1 MTLQQPGWL
10 LDAINAGQRLWSIP
24 PTTGFVDALADG
36 LLAETGGDPLALAEV
51 MVLVPTR
58 RSGRSLREAFLRR
71 TDGKPLLLPRLMP
84 LQDIDED
91 EALLS
96 GFANGESAPLDIT
109 PPIAP
114 LTRQLLLTRLILSQA
129 EAANAPQTPE
139 QAARLAQELARLLDQ
154 VQTERL
160 SFDKLQSL
168 VPDTLAA
175 HWQVTL
181 EFLQLITQHWP
192 AILAERG
199 VIDPTEHRNQVFAA
213 QVEAW
218 RAAPP
223 TSLIIAAGSTGT
235 VPATRDMLAVI
246 ATLPNGCVVL
256 PGLDHDL
263 DDRAWH
269 ALEENH
275 PQHALKTL
283 LGHLEHDRGDV
294 VRWPQAKPGEDGR
307 QLVQQR
313 QRQRLISEIMRPAAT
328 SDEWRSLTEL
338 TREATDGIQRIEAP
352 TPREEAAAIALALR
366 WVASEPEK
374 TAALVTP
381 DRALARRVSAEL
393 ERWDNLKVDDSA
405 GEFLAS
411 TPPGV
416 FLRLTAA
423 MVAEQCPP
431 LAVLSTLK
439 HPLAAG
445 GQDPPAFRDNVRDLE
460 IAVLRGP
467 RPPQGLTG
475 LRAALATDEKHD
487 PGLDIWLSSV
497 HDALGPFE
505 KVMMGGVAPLLTLL
519 TAHVEWAE
527 TLAATDDTAGPL
539 RLWAGPDG
547 EALAR
552 FIAELADAAPDIG
565 DIHPRSYLGLLEALM
580 EGQVVRPAYGSH
592 PRLSI
597 LGPLEARLLH
607 PDVLILAGLNEGT
620 WPANPDGDPWMS
632 RPMRKDFGLPQPER
646 RIGQAAHDIAQGLG
660 APEVILTRS
669 LKVDG
674 TPTVASRWWRRFDQ
688 VIDATQMPALSETGR
703 FAWLPWAMALNK
715 PDTIAA
721 WPAPAPKPP
730 VEARPRK
737 LRVTEIETWMRDPY
751 EIYARHIL
759 KLKALDPI
767 DADAG
772 SADYGT
778 IVHGILQ
785 DFVEAYPTAVPP
797 DIEASLMALADKEFS
812 RTDLS
817 PAVLAFWQPRFTRIA
832 RWIATQE
839 QERRPLIQKSHAEVP
854 GKMTLKGPAGDF
866 ELTARADRIDEM
878 KDGSLAI
885 IDYKTGAVPSV
896 KEVAAGYA
904 PQLPLE
910 AVIANHTTNDGG
922 FRGVAPKEASDLSY
936 WRLSGRDDGGEER
949 TAGHADDLRIEAL
962 AGLIG
967 LIEAFDNP
975 ETAYAAR
982 PHPDMAPR
990 FGDTQHL
997 ARVKEWAAAEDGD
1010 S

>member
-1 MTLQQPGWL
+1 MTDMKTGWL
-10 LDAINAGQRLWSIP
+10 TDAIANSQRLWSIP
-24 PTTGFVDALADG
+24 PTLGFVDALADG
-36 LLAETGGDPLALAEV
+36 LLAETGGDPLALAEATI
-51 MVLVPTR
+51 MVPTR

-71 TDGKPLLLPRLMP
+71 AEGKPLLLPRLMP

-96 GFANGESAPLDIT
+96 GFASMEGAPLDIA

-114 LTRQLLLTRLILSQA
+114 LSRQLLLTKLIIRQA
-129 EAANAPQTPE
+129 EAAGVPQSTE

-168 VPDTLAA
+168 VPDALAA

-181 EFLQLITQHWP
+181 EFLQLVTQHWP

-213 QVEAW
+213 QVQAW
-218 RAAPP
+218 RTSPP
-223 TSLIIAAGSTGT
+223 KGLIIAAGSTGT
-235 VPATRDMLAVI
+235 VPATRDLLAVI
-246 ATLPNGCVVL
+246 ASLPHGCVVL
-256 PGLDHDL
+256 PGLDQDL
-263 DDRAWH
+263 DDQAWD
-269 ALEENH
+269 AVEESH

-283 LGHLEHDRGDV
+283 LGNLKQNRADV
-294 VRWPQAKPGEDGR
+294 VPWPTPDT
-307 QLVQQR
+307 QQNNP
-313 QRQRLISEIMRPAAT
+313 QRRRLISEIMRPAAT
-328 SDEWRSLTEL
+328 SDQWREL
-338 TREATDGIQRIEAP
+338 TGLTRAATDGIQRIEAP
-352 TPREEAAAIALALR
+352 TPREEAAAIALVLR
-366 WVASEPEK
+366 WVADQPEK
-374 TAALVTP
+374 TGALITP

-393 ERWDNLKVDDSA
+393 ERWDNLTVDDSA
-405 GEFLAS
+405 GNPLA
-411 TPPGV
+411 TAPTGV

-423 MVAEQCPP
+423 MVSEHCAP
-431 LAVLSTLK
+431 LPLLAALK

-445 GQDPPAFRDNVRDLE
+445 GLEPPAFRDYVRELE
-460 IAVLRGP
+460 VAVLRGP
-467 RPPQGLTG
+467 RPPEGLTG
-475 LRAALATDEKHD
+475 LRAALAADTQHD
-487 PGLDIWLSSV
+487 PSLDSWLADV
-497 HDALGPFE
+497 HHAAAAFETIMAGGP
-505 KVMMGGVAPLLTLL
+505 VPMRALL

-527 TLAATDDTAGPL
+527 ALATSDDTAGPL
-539 RLWAGPDG
+539 RLWSGPDG

-552 FIAELADAAPDIG
+552 FIAELADAAPDLG
-565 DIHPRSYLGLLEALM
+565 DIHPRSYLGLLETLLT
-580 EGQVVRPAYGSH
+580 GQVVRPPYGSH

-620 WPANPDGDPWMS
+620 WPAEADSDPWMS
-632 RPMRKDFGLPQPER
+632 RPMRKDFGLPQPEL

-669 LKVDG
+669 LKVEG

-688 VIDATQMPALSETGR
+688 VIAATQIPTLSETGR
-703 FAWLPWAMALNK
+703 YAWLPWAMALNK
-715 PDTIAA
+715 PDRIAA
-721 WPAPAPKPP
+721 WPAPAPQPP
-730 VEARPRK
+730 VAARPRR

-751 EIYARHIL
+751 EIYARHVL
-759 KLKALDPI
+759 KLRALDPL
-767 DADAG
+767 DADAS

-785 DFVEAYPTAVPP
+785 DFVEAYPTTVPP
-797 DIEASLMALADKEFS
+797 DIEAALMKLADAEFS

-817 PAVLAFWQPRFTRIA
+817 PAVLAFWQPRFARIA
-832 RWIATQE
+832 RWVATQE
-839 QERRPLIQKSHAEVP
+839 HDYRAIVQKAHAEVP
-854 GKMTLKGPAGDF
+854 GSMTLSGPAGPF
-866 ELTARADRIDEM
+866 ELAARADRIDEL
-878 KDGSLAI
+878 KDGTLSI

-910 AVIANHTTNDGG
+910 AVIAHEGG
-922 FRGVAPKEASDLSY
+922 FKEIAKKGTSSLSY
-936 WRLSGRDDGGEER
+936 WRLSGRGEGGEER
-949 TAGHADDLRIEAL
+949 SAGTNAEDLRAEAL
-962 AGLIG
+962 AGLID
-967 LIEAFDNP
+967 LIEAFDKP

-997 ARVKEWAAAEDGD
+997 ARVKEWAAAEGGE